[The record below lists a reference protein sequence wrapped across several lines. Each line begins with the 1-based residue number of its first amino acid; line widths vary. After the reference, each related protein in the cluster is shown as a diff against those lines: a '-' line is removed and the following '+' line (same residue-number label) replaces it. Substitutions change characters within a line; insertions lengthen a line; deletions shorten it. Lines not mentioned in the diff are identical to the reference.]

1 MIHKDV
7 NYVQL
12 AAVCDK
18 LPRFLNRLNLG
29 EGGLPAPA
37 PATGDLGMSPEKPDE
52 DDSSSED
59 PTNPGMCSSS
69 SEEKMPELLHSSS
82 EEKIEEGDVP
92 AAPKDAHA
100 HDEWEVIDAKK
111 DDSATKPDCRIV
123 RRALLCVA
131 QARP

>member
-1 MIHKDV
+1 MASTKASAAECICKHVMQTQKGSNGYQYRIVCRNCDKLLFMIHKDV

-29 EGGLPAPA
+29 EGVLHAPA
-37 PATGDLGMSPEKPDE
+37 PATGDLG
-52 DDSSSED
+52 
-59 PTNPGMCSSS
+59 
-69 SEEKMPELLHSSS
+69 
-82 EEKIEEGDVP
+82 EGDVP

>member
-1 MIHKDV
+1 MQTQKGSNGYQYRIVCRNCDKLLFMIHKDV
-7 NYVQL
+7 NYLQL
-12 AAVCDK
+12 AAVWDK
-18 LPRFLNRLNLG
+18 LPRFLG

-37 PATGDLGMSPEKPDE
+37 PATGDLG
-52 DDSSSED
+52 
-59 PTNPGMCSSS
+59 
-69 SEEKMPELLHSSS
+69 
-82 EEKIEEGDVP
+82 EGDVP

>member
-1 MIHKDV
+1 MQTQKGSNGYQYRIVCRNCDKLLFMIHKDV

-59 PTNPGMCSSS
+59 PMPDLMCSS
-69 SEEKMPELLHSSS
+69 SEEKR
-82 EEKIEEGDVP
+82 EEGDVP

-123 RRALLCVA
+123 
-131 QARP
+131 